1 MKTEDAPHEKLT
13 DIEIKEVIE
22 NLLRNH
28 LKLKNR
34 WDASDWEVHEFDEF
48 IKNQEGMIFKLRRH
62 FSPELTKI
70 LKVSVKELSEMIEPP
85 KYPAMDMTVP
95 GVMLHPSVFLS
106 KPMTR
111 TDNERK
117 D

>member
-13 DIEIKEVIE
+13 DAEVKQVIE
-22 NLLRNH
+22 NLLSNH

-34 WDASDWEVHEFDEF
+34 WDASDWEVHEFDKF

-70 LKVSVKELSEMIEPP
+70 LKVSVKELSELMA
-85 KYPAMDMTVP
+85 YPEE
-95 GVMLHPSVFLS
+95 
-106 KPMTR
+106 KEEN
-111 TDNERK
+111 NERK